1 MKPYPE
7 HNFEV
12 RRLAEEEGGG
22 FLVTFPDLPGCMADG
37 ETIEQAIAEAAD
49 AETSW
54 LDTRREL
61 GLQEASGRFMLR
73 IPKTLHARLQARA
86 QQEGVS
92 MNTLAATYLA
102 QGMAAPVSLSAR
114 K

>member
-12 RRLAEEEGGG
+12 RRLTEEEGGG
-22 FLVTFPDLPGCMADG
+22 FLVTFPDLPGCMVDG

-61 GLQEASGRFMLR
+61 GIHSFRRKNG
-73 IPKTLHARLQARA
+73 LHESR
-86 QQEGVS
+86 GVPPYS
-92 MNTLAATYLA
+92 T
-102 QGMAAPVSLSAR
+102 
-114 K
+114 